1 MKKLTEEQVKDHVDS
16 VAKNGYS
23 IMENAIDQEFLL
35 EICDELARLEKV
47 GPGGDIPLG
56 PFTGFVTRR
65 WFDVL
70 NDGEVWQRVATHPWI
85 LKVIEGV
92 LGEGFLLSTMG
103 SAVVGDGDESQLI
116 HTDDQVYLVPRPHP
130 NLVCNTMWALSDFNE
145 TTGAAQVVPESNN

>member
-1 MKKLTEEQVKDHVDS
+1 MKKLTEEQVKGHGES

-23 IMENAIDQEFLL
+23 IMENAIEQDFLL
-35 EICDELARLEKV
+35 EICDELARLEEV
-47 GPGGDIPLG
+47 RPGGDIPPG

-85 LKVIEGV
+85 LQVMEGV

-103 SAVVGDGDESQLI
+103 SAVVGDGEE
-116 HTDDQVYLVPRPHP
+116 
-130 NLVCNTMWALSDFNE
+130 A
-145 TTGAAQVVPESNN
+145 